1 MALMGLLS
9 WILMGLIAGVLARL
23 VLKGAGGGL
32 LVTLVTGI
40 AGALLGGFLATQLGF
55 GGLSGFDPRSLVIAM
70 LGSIL
75 LLLVIRLLRS

>member
-1 MALMGLLS
+1 MGLLS